1 MAVKTIITEPNKL
14 LRQISKPVESVGKE
28 EQQLMNDMLDT
39 MYDANGI
46 GLAAIQIGIPKR
58 IIVMDIAKDEKKEE
72 NSINNDLYNL
82 IYEIIIAD
90 HVITPDEIELS
101 AELIEFYFQIP
112 KNTNKEEFQKLIDN
126 QHFNTDLS
134 QYAMRLKSSLS
145 YEQRMDIIL
154 ICWQVL
160 MVDENE
166 DQLETSTV
174 RTISTLLG
182 LEDKDFILIRNRVKS
197 SL

>member
-1 MAVKTIITEPNKL
+1 MLNKFFQSFNKPEKNEIT
-14 LRQISKPVESVGKE
+14 SF
-28 EQQLMNDMLDT
+28 ND
-39 MYDANGI
+39 
-46 GLAAIQIGIPKR
+46 
-58 IIVMDIAKDEKKEE
+58 
-72 NSINNDLYNL
+72 DLYML

-90 HVITPDEIELS
+90 HEISPEELDLS
-101 AELIEFYFQIP
+101 SELLEFYFQIP
-112 KNTNKEEFQKLIDN
+112 KEKNEIEFKKLVEN

-134 QYAMRLKSSLS
+134 QNAMRLKTSLS
-145 YEQRMDIIL
+145 YEQRMDVIL

-160 MVDENE
+160 MVDNNE

-182 LEDKDFILIRNRVKS
+182 LEDKDFILIRNRVKD

>member
-1 MAVKTIITEPNKL
+1 MLSKFFQSFNKPEKNEN
-14 LRQISKPVESVGKE
+14 ISF
-28 EQQLMNDMLDT
+28 ND
-39 MYDANGI
+39 
-46 GLAAIQIGIPKR
+46 
-58 IIVMDIAKDEKKEE
+58 
-72 NSINNDLYNL
+72 DLYML

-90 HVITPDEIELS
+90 HEISPEEIDLSSEL
-101 AELIEFYFQIP
+101 LDFYFQIP
-112 KNTNKEEFQKLIDN
+112 KEKNEIEFKKLVEN

-134 QYAMRLKSSLS
+134 QNAMRLKTSLS
-145 YEQRMDIIL
+145 YEQRMDVIL

-160 MVDENE
+160 MVDNNE

-182 LEDKDFILIRNRVKS
+182 LEDKDFILIRNRVKD

>member
-1 MAVKTIITEPNKL
+1 MLNKFF
-14 LRQISKPVESVGKE
+14 QSFNKPEKNENTSF
-28 EQQLMNDMLDT
+28 ND
-39 MYDANGI
+39 
-46 GLAAIQIGIPKR
+46 
-58 IIVMDIAKDEKKEE
+58 
-72 NSINNDLYNL
+72 DLYML

-90 HVITPDEIELS
+90 HEISPEELDLS
-101 AELIEFYFQIP
+101 SELLEFYFQIP
-112 KNTNKEEFQKLIDN
+112 KEKNEIEFKKLVEN

-134 QYAMRLKSSLS
+134 QNAMRLKTSLS
-145 YEQRMDIIL
+145 YEQRMDVIL

-160 MVDENE
+160 MVDNNE

-182 LEDKDFILIRNRVKS
+182 LEDKDFILIRNRVKD

>member
-1 MAVKTIITEPNKL
+1 MLNKFF
-14 LRQISKPVESVGKE
+14 QSFNKPEKNENISF
-28 EQQLMNDMLDT
+28 ND
-39 MYDANGI
+39 
-46 GLAAIQIGIPKR
+46 
-58 IIVMDIAKDEKKEE
+58 
-72 NSINNDLYNL
+72 DLYML

-90 HVITPDEIELS
+90 HEISPEEINLSSEL
-101 AELIEFYFQIP
+101 LDFYFQIP
-112 KNTNKEEFQKLIDN
+112 KDKNKKEFKKLVEN

-134 QYAMRLKSSLS
+134 QNAMRLKTSLS
-145 YEQRMDIIL
+145 YEQRMDVIL

-160 MVDENE
+160 MVDNNE

-182 LEDKDFILIRNRVKS
+182 LEDKDFILIRNRVKD

>member
-1 MAVKTIITEPNKL
+1 MLNKFF
-14 LRQISKPVESVGKE
+14 QSFNKPEKNENISF
-28 EQQLMNDMLDT
+28 ND
-39 MYDANGI
+39 
-46 GLAAIQIGIPKR
+46 
-58 IIVMDIAKDEKKEE
+58 
-72 NSINNDLYNL
+72 DLYML

-90 HVITPDEIELS
+90 HEISPEELDLS
-101 AELIEFYFQIP
+101 SELLEFYFQIP
-112 KNTNKEEFQKLIDN
+112 KEKNVKEFKKLIEN

-134 QYAMRLKSSLS
+134 QNAMRIKTSLS
-145 YEQRMDIIL
+145 YEQRMDIVL

-160 MVDENE
+160 MVDNIE

-182 LEDKDFILIRNRVKS
+182 LEDKDFILIRNRVKD

>member
-1 MAVKTIITEPNKL
+1 MLNKFFQSFN
-14 LRQISKPVESVGKE
+14 QIE
-28 EQQLMNDMLDT
+28 E
-39 MYDANGI
+39 
-46 GLAAIQIGIPKR
+46 
-58 IIVMDIAKDEKKEE
+58 KD
-72 NSINNDLYNL
+72 NFSIDNDLYNL
-82 IYEIIIAD
+82 VYEIIIAD
-90 HVITPDEIELS
+90 HEITSDEIELS
-101 AELIEFYFQIP
+101 SNLIEFYFQIP
-112 KNTNKEEFQKLIDN
+112 KSKNLEQFQKLIDN
-126 QHFNTDLS
+126 KHFNTDLS

-160 MVDENE
+160 MVDNIE
-166 DQLETSTV
+166 DKLESSTV

>member
-1 MAVKTIITEPNKL
+1 MLNKFF
-14 LRQISKPVESVGKE
+14 QPF
-28 EQQLMNDMLDT
+28 N
-39 MYDANGI
+39 
-46 GLAAIQIGIPKR
+46 
-58 IIVMDIAKDEKKEE
+58 KDEKKEE
-72 NSINNDLYNL
+72 NSINHDLYNL

>member
-1 MAVKTIITEPNKL
+1 MLNKFF
-14 LRQISKPVESVGKE
+14 QPF
-28 EQQLMNDMLDT
+28 N
-39 MYDANGI
+39 
-46 GLAAIQIGIPKR
+46 
-58 IIVMDIAKDEKKEE
+58 KDEKKEE

-166 DQLETSTV
+166 DQLETSSV

-182 LEDKDFILIRNRVKS
+182 LEDKDFILIRNRVKG

>member
-1 MAVKTIITEPNKL
+1 MLNKFF
-14 LRQISKPVESVGKE
+14 QSFNKPQE
-28 EQQLMNDMLDT
+28 N
-39 MYDANGI
+39 
-46 GLAAIQIGIPKR
+46 
-58 IIVMDIAKDEKKEE
+58 E
-72 NSINNDLYNL
+72 NSSFDDDLYML

-90 HVITPDEIELS
+90 HEISPEEIDLSSEL
-101 AELIEFYFQIP
+101 LEFYFQIP
-112 KNTNKEEFQKLIDN
+112 KSKNEKEFKKLVEN

-134 QYAMRLKSSLS
+134 QYAMRLKTSLS

-160 MVDENE
+160 MVDNNE

-182 LEDKDFILIRNRVKS
+182 LEDKDFILIRNRVKD

>member
-1 MAVKTIITEPNKL
+1 MLNKFF
-14 LRQISKPVESVGKE
+14 QPF
-28 EQQLMNDMLDT
+28 N
-39 MYDANGI
+39 
-46 GLAAIQIGIPKR
+46 
-58 IIVMDIAKDEKKEE
+58 KDEKKEE

-101 AELIEFYFQIP
+101 AKLIEFYFQIP